1 MSAAPASSAPR
12 PAHEIPRAGVLVMLR
27 QLVGGRRERVD
38 MLSGLRDLHT
48 RYGEVVQQVAGPL
61 RFVNLFG
68 PEANRHVLLDRD
80 RMFSAERP
88 WTAIMGRIFPGGL
101 LLKDGAEHRHH
112 RKIMHTAF
120 RRSALREYGDRMNP
134 MIEQRLDDWAARRD
148 LLAFPAF
155 KELTLDMAASIFL
168 GEDLGP
174 GTRTMNQA
182 FEDLVAASMSR
193 VRLPLPGLE
202 FHRGLKAREF
212 MKGFLGDRIDK
223 KRSGDGPDMFTRLC
237 HAETEEGHRFSDREI
252 VDHMIFLMM
261 AAHDTTTSTLCSMV
275 YELARHPEWQDRV
288 RAECEA
294 FGKETVGFEDID
306 GFRELTWVMKET
318 LRRYPPLPVIP
329 RVAQEDFVFG
339 GYEIPKNAMVV
350 VAPIHT
356 HHMPEWWS
364 DPFRFD
370 PERFAP
376 ERAEDAAHSHVW
388 APFGGGPHH
397 CLGFRFAEVQIKA
410 ILHQM
415 LRRFRWSVEPGY
427 TMPVQQAPISKPM
440 DGLPIRLDPLLA

>member
-1 MSAAPASSAPR
+1 MSAVPTSPAPR
-12 PAHEIPRAGVLVMLR
+12 PAREIPNAGVRVMLR
-27 QLVGGRRERVD
+27 GLLGGRRERID
-38 MLSGLRDLHT
+38 MLSGLRELYDRH
-48 RYGEVVQQVAGPL
+48 GDVVQQVAGPL

-68 PEANRHVLLDRD
+68 PDANRLVLLDRD
-80 RMFSAERP
+80 RIFSAQRP

-101 LLKDGAEHRHH
+101 LLRDGAEHRHH

-120 RRSALREYGDRMNP
+120 RRAALREYGDRMNE
-134 MIEQRLDDWAARRD
+134 MIEERLGAWAGQRE

-174 GTRTMNQA
+174 TTRSMNRA

-193 VRLPLPGLE
+193 LRLPIPGLE
-202 FHRGLKAREF
+202 FHRGLKARQF
-212 MKGFLGDRIDK
+212 MKEFLRDRIGK
-223 KRSGDGPDMFTRLC
+223 KRAGDGPDMFTRLC
-237 HAETEEGHRFSDREI
+237 HAETEEGDRLEDAEV

-261 AAHDTTTSTLCSMV
+261 AAHDTTTSTLCSLT
-275 YELARHPEWQDRV
+275 YELARHPDWQDRV
-288 RAECEA
+288 RVECEGL
-294 FGKETVGFEDID
+294 GKDFVGFEDVD
-306 GFRELTWVMKET
+306 SFRELTWVMKET

-329 RVAQEDFVFG
+329 RVSQADFEFG
-339 GYEIPKNAMVV
+339 GYTIPKNAMVV
-350 VAPIHT
+350 ISPIHT

-376 ERAEDAAHSHVW
+376 ERAEDARHGHSWV
-388 APFGGGPHH
+388 PFGGGPHH
-397 CLGFRFAEVQIKA
+397 CLGFRFAELQIKA

-415 LRRFRWSVEPGY
+415 VRRFRWSVEPGY

-440 DGLPIRLDPLLA
+440 DGLPLRVDPLFA